1 MLDQAMNDSKT
12 KQLDALLQN
21 YLDLGAAMYGGEAVT
36 QLEHAL
42 QCAHLSLAAGDAPP
56 LVAACLLHDVG
67 HLLSHQSP
75 KSSDDPDDH
84 HEQVAMI
91 HLQNLFGPEVTQPI
105 LMHVN
110 AKRYLCAVDE
120 QYWSD
125 LSQASKDSLEIQG
138 GIYRPKQALEFMGLP
153 FAKDAIKL
161 RQYDDLAKVPQR
173 VTPKLHEFRPMLE
186 QLLLA

>member
-1 MLDQAMNDSKT
+1 
-12 KQLDALLQN
+12 
-21 YLDLGAAMYGGEAVT
+21 
-36 QLEHAL
+36 
-42 QCAHLSLAAGDAPP
+42 
-56 LVAACLLHDVG
+56 
-67 HLLSHQSP
+67 
-75 KSSDDPDDH
+75 
-84 HEQVAMI
+84 
-91 HLQNLFGPEVTQPI
+91 
-105 LMHVN
+105 MHVN

-173 VTPKLHEFRPMLE
+173 VTPQLHEFRPMLE